1 MLRVLM
7 QMHSIANC
15 RFSSAVL
22 VATANAQTKASES
35 IDFQRDIRPILHRN
49 CASCHSGPEPA
60 GGLRVGSYDEAADG
74 GDTRLPVLGGTRKTN
89 EVFLRVSSDQMAYR
103 MPKGAPA
110 LSPEQI
116 DKFARW
122 VDAGTP
128 WSEPLSGASSSAET
142 EDLTWLEQAVNWGA
156 DLNSQLHRRICG

>member
-22 VATANAQTKASES
+22 VATSVLVFGVVATANAQTEASES

-60 GGLRVGSYDEAADG
+60 GGRTAS
-74 GDTRLPVLGGTRKTN
+74 RL
-89 EVFLRVSSDQMAYR
+89 
-103 MPKGAPA
+103 
-110 LSPEQI
+110 I
-116 DKFARW
+116 
-122 VDAGTP
+122 
-128 WSEPLSGASSSAET
+128 
-142 EDLTWLEQAVNWGA
+142 
-156 DLNSQLHRRICG
+156 